1 MKKTTRMIGACAL
14 SMSLVL
20 GCAAPAFAV
29 GDPNAAKTD
38 TYGTDVDNTLEADRL
53 LDRQEGTED
62 AKVDTDVHVATM
74 ITNINVAVPLN
85 VTLVADSKGGDIMK
99 PSAGVKV
106 ANDDGTFNP
115 EGIKGYRIENYSS
128 YPVKI
133 DAVKTT
139 EDDEGFWRLVN
150 DLDTTTF
157 ISATDSKV
165 GDLDLELAPSD
176 ANAAIMSKNEGNI
189 AADKAAE
196 IVDLAA
202 AKAAEQNPGWI
213 IDSAKSVY
221 DTGDNAG
228 KGLEPSIMGL
238 LLYGQSS
245 RLKSVNHASKLL
257 RDSGDPDAATTTDW
271 RVGEDVATET
281 GGRYMPDKAFKIT
294 YTVSAA
300 SRVDTVAGYT
310 QP

>member
-1 MKKTTRMIGACAL
+1 MKKNMRMIGACAL
-14 SMSLVL
+14 SATLAL

-38 TYGTDVDNTLEADRL
+38 TYGTNADNTLAEERLKDRA
-53 LDRQEGTED
+53 EGSDD

-85 VTLVADSKGGDIMK
+85 ITLVADSKGGDIMK

-128 YPVKI
+128 YPIKI
-133 DAVKTT
+133 DSVQTT
-139 EDDEGFWRLVN
+139 EDEEGFWCLVN
-150 DLDTTTF
+150 DLNTTTF
-157 ISATDSKV
+157 ISTTNSKV

-176 ANAAIMSKNEGNI
+176 ASTGIMAKNEGNI
-189 AADKAAE
+189 AKDTANQ

-202 AKAAEQNPGWI
+202 AKAAAQNPGWI
-213 IDSAKSVY
+213 VDSAKSTY
-221 DTGDNAG
+221 ATGENAG

-238 LLYGQSS
+238 LLYGQNS
-245 RLKSVNHASKLL
+245 RLKSVNDSSKLL
-257 RDSGDPDAATTTDW
+257 RDSGDPDAATTSDW
-271 RVGEDVATET
+271 RVGEDVKTED

-300 SRVDTVAGYT
+300 SRVDTAAGYGA
-310 QP
+310 